1 MVFLHL
7 ARCISCC
14 SVFVLKPDP
23 GFFYNE
29 NIMRTNELTPGLTD
43 GQRRVLDFI
52 QRFVA
57 IYTIPPKLQEI
68 ADGIGISSR
77 GVAHRYVQALVEAG
91 YIETDSGK
99 HRGIRLLRSN
109 PYQPESRL
117 PLLGEIAAG
126 KPIEAIPGQDEID
139 LSEFF
144 GSNNFAIRVKGDSMI
159 DAGILDGDTVIIEF
173 RETANDGDI
182 VVALIDESETTLKR
196 FKRSQR
202 GRYIKLIPENS
213 EMEPMV
219 YEAHRVRI
227 QGVLI
232 GQLRK
237 Y

>member
-1 MVFLHL
+1 M
-7 ARCISCC
+7 
-14 SVFVLKPDP
+14 
-23 GFFYNE
+23 FFYNE
-29 NIMRTNELTPGLTD
+29 NIMRTINPTPDLTD
-43 GQRRVLDFI
+43 NQRKVLDFI
-52 QRFVA
+52 QRFIA
-57 IYTIPPKLQEI
+57 IYTVPPKLQEV
-68 ADGIGISSR
+68 AEGIGISSR

-99 HRGIRLLRSN
+99 HRGIRLLKSN
-109 PYQPESRL
+109 PYHPESRL

-144 GSNNFAIRVKGDSMI
+144 GRNNFAVQVKGDSMI

-173 RETANDGDI
+173 RETAEDGDI

-202 GRYIKLIPENS
+202 GKYIKLIPENS

-219 YEAHRVRI
+219 YEAERVRI

>member
-1 MVFLHL
+1 M
-7 ARCISCC
+7 
-14 SVFVLKPDP
+14 
-23 GFFYNE
+23 
-29 NIMRTNELTPGLTD
+29 TD
-43 GQRRVLDFI
+43 GQRKVLDFI
-52 QRFVA
+52 QRFIA
-57 IYTIPPKLQEI
+57 IYTIPPKMQEI
-68 ADGIGISSR
+68 AEGIGISSR

-99 HRGIRLLRSN
+99 HRGIRLLKSN

-173 RETANDGDI
+173 RETADDGDI

-219 YEAHRVRI
+219 YEAERVRI

>member
-1 MVFLHL
+1 
-7 ARCISCC
+7 
-14 SVFVLKPDP
+14 
-23 GFFYNE
+23 
-29 NIMRTNELTPGLTD
+29 MRTSNFTPDLTD
-43 GQRRVLDFI
+43 NQRKVLDFI
-52 QRFVA
+52 QRFIA
-57 IYTIPPKLQEI
+57 IYTVPPKLQEV
-68 ADGIGISSR
+68 AEGIGISSR
-77 GVAHRYVQALVEAG
+77 GVAHRYVQALAEAG

-99 HRGIRLLRSN
+99 HRGIRLLKSN
-109 PYQPESRL
+109 PYRPESRL

-126 KPIEAIPGQDEID
+126 QPIEAIPGQDEID

-144 GSNNFAIRVKGDSMI
+144 GRNNFAVQVKGDSMI

-173 RETANDGDI
+173 RETAEDGDI
-182 VVALIDESETTLKR
+182 VVALIDENETTLKR

-202 GRYIKLIPENS
+202 GKYIKLIPENS

-219 YEAHRVRI
+219 YEAERVRI

>member
-1 MVFLHL
+1 
-7 ARCISCC
+7 
-14 SVFVLKPDP
+14 
-23 GFFYNE
+23 
-29 NIMRTNELTPGLTD
+29 MRTNDSTPDLTD
-43 GQRRVLDFI
+43 SQRKVLDFI
-52 QRFVA
+52 QRFIA
-57 IYTIPPKLQEI
+57 IYTVPPKLQEV
-68 ADGIGISSR
+68 AEGIGISSR

-99 HRGIRLLRSN
+99 HRGIRLLKSN
-109 PYQPESRL
+109 PYRSESRL

-144 GSNNFAIRVKGDSMI
+144 GRNNFAVQVKGDSMI

-173 RETANDGDI
+173 RETADDGDI

-202 GRYIKLIPENS
+202 GKYIKLIPENS

-219 YEAHRVRI
+219 YEAERVRI

>member
-1 MVFLHL
+1 
-7 ARCISCC
+7 
-14 SVFVLKPDP
+14 
-23 GFFYNE
+23 
-29 NIMRTNELTPGLTD
+29 MRTNDSTPDLTD
-43 GQRRVLDFI
+43 SQRKVLDFI
-52 QRFVA
+52 QRFIA
-57 IYTIPPKLQEI
+57 IYTVPPKLQEV
-68 ADGIGISSR
+68 AEGIGISSR

-99 HRGIRLLRSN
+99 HRGIRLLKSN
-109 PYQPESRL
+109 PYRPESRL

-144 GSNNFAIRVKGDSMI
+144 GRNNFAVQVKGDSMI

-173 RETANDGDI
+173 RETADDGDI

-202 GRYIKLIPENS
+202 GKYIKLIPENS

-219 YEAHRVRI
+219 YEAERVRI

>member
-1 MVFLHL
+1 
-7 ARCISCC
+7 
-14 SVFVLKPDP
+14 
-23 GFFYNE
+23 
-29 NIMRTNELTPGLTD
+29 MRTNDLTPDLTD
-43 GQRRVLDFI
+43 SQRKVLDFI
-52 QRFVA
+52 QRFIA
-57 IYTIPPKLQEI
+57 IYTVPPKLQEV
-68 ADGIGISSR
+68 AEGIGISSR

-99 HRGIRLLRSN
+99 HRGIRLLKSN
-109 PYQPESRL
+109 PYRPESRL

-144 GSNNFAIRVKGDSMI
+144 GSNNFAVQVRGDSMI

-173 RETANDGDI
+173 RETADDGDI

-196 FKRSQR
+196 FKRSQC

-219 YEAHRVRI
+219 YEAERVRI

>member
-1 MVFLHL
+1 
-7 ARCISCC
+7 
-14 SVFVLKPDP
+14 
-23 GFFYNE
+23 
-29 NIMRTNELTPGLTD
+29 MRTNELTPDLTD

-99 HRGIRLLRSN
+99 HRGIRLLKSN